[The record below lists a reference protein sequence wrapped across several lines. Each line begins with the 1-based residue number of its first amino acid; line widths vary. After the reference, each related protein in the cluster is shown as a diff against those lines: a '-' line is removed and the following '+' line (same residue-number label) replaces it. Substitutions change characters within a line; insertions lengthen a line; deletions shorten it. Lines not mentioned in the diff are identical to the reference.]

1 MREDLDMIPTMKANG
16 FEVIVNPMDILY
28 KRETP
33 NHPVGFVKGTLHVW
47 KCRKPNNLETHW
59 MTADL
64 IDGYYCNHKPVN
76 ELKDLIN

>member
-1 MREDLDMIPTMKANG
+1 MREDLAMITTMKANG
-16 FEVIVNPMDILY
+16 FDVVVSPMDILY

-33 NHPVGFVKGTLHVW
+33 NHPVAFVKGTLHVW
-47 KCRKPNNLETHW
+47 KCKTHW

-76 ELKDLIN
+76 ELTDLLISK